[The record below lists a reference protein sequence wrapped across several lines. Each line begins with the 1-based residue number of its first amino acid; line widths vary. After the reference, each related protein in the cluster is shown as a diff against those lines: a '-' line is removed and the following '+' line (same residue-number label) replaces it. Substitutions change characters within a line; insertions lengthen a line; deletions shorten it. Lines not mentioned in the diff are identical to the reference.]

1 MRCGRVLLVALSL
14 LTFVPNTRAAAPT
27 LESLFPAGGQQG
39 TEVNVTL
46 GGTFTPWPV
55 KFWADSAGIEF
66 DVDAKSN
73 GVVKARIAA
82 NAPVGPHLVRVFNE
96 SGASIPRW
104 FIVTSHREVSEKEPN
119 NGFKQA
125 QVIGKLPVVINGR
138 LLERGDTDFFRVEA
152 QAGHWLVARVD
163 AYSLGSPVDATLH
176 LFDSRGV
183 RVAFN
188 HDSAQSLDPFL
199 AYRVEK
205 TGTYTFEVAGFVH
218 PPAADVQFAGGKST
232 IYRLSVTDSEFIEGI
247 FPASNPRQG
256 SVTQKIGWNI
266 ATNGGDALPSL
277 SANTNGANAE
287 TVAINGGV
295 SQLVIPIT
303 AFAEINEIEPN
314 EANTNAQ
321 HVTVAVII
329 NGRIS
334 KPGDEDRFVFAAKK
348 GDNFEFNVQ
357 SASLGFPLATA
368 LRVLNSDG
376 EQLAKADD
384 AEASADAKLLWR
396 APKDGNYFVSITDLY
411 RKGGDDFVY
420 RLYAGPPRGDFT
432 LSVADHTFRL
442 EPGKTNN
449 LNCTLTRS
457 GNFTNQL
464 NVTLEG
470 LPDGVTAKIGEIP
483 TKNGDIKIALGATT
497 NAAPANQPLRIL
509 APATGISTPILRAAT
524 YDLRAKDPPRGP
536 RVISETDQLWIT
548 VVPKGVTAEAPKN
561 PTKKKKGTAQ
571 R

>member
-1 MRCGRVLLVALSL
+1 MRGGRVLRLALSL
-14 LTFVPNTRAAAPT
+14 LAFVSHARAAAPT
-27 LESLFPAGGQQG
+27 LESLFPAGGQRG

-55 KFWADSAGIEF
+55 KFWADSAGIAF
-66 DVDAKSN
+66 DANAKSN
-73 GVVKARIAA
+73 GVVKVRIAA
-82 NAPVGPHLVRVFNE
+82 DAPIGPHLVRVFNE

-104 FIVTSHREVSEKEPN
+104 FIVTSHREVNEQEPN

-125 QVIGKLPVVINGR
+125 QIIGKLPVVINGR
-138 LLERGDTDFFRVEA
+138 LLERGDTDFFTIEA

-176 LFDSRGV
+176 LFDNQGV
-183 RVAFN
+183 RIAFN

-205 TGTYTFEVAGFVH
+205 AGTYTFEVAGFVH

-232 IYRLSVTDSEFIEGI
+232 IYRLSITDGEFIEGI
-247 FPASNPRQG
+247 FPASNPHQG
-256 SVTQKIGWNI
+256 AATQKIGWNI
-266 ATNGGDALPSL
+266 ATNGGNTLPTF
-277 SANTNGANAE
+277 SANTSGANAK
-287 TVAINGGV
+287 TVPINGGV
-295 SQLVIPIT
+295 SQLVIPVT
-303 AFAEINEIEPN
+303 DVAEINEVEPN
-314 EANTNAQ
+314 DTTTNAQ
-321 HVTVAVII
+321 PVTLPVVI
-329 NGRIS
+329 NGRIG
-334 KPGDEDRFVFAAKK
+334 KPGDEDRFAFAAKK
-348 GDNFEFNVQ
+348 GDNFEFNAQ
-357 SASLGFPLATA
+357 SSSLGFPLATA

-384 AEASADAKLLWR
+384 AEASADAQLSWR
-396 APKDGNYFVSITDLY
+396 APKDGSYFVSVADLF

-420 RLYAGPPRGDFT
+420 RLCAGPQRGDFT
-432 LSVADHTFRL
+432 LTVADHTFRL

-449 LNCTLTRS
+449 VNCTLTRS
-457 GNFTNQL
+457 GNFTNKL
-464 NVTLEG
+464 NVSLKG

-483 TKNGDIKIALGATT
+483 AKNGDIAISLGATT
-497 NAAPANQPLRIL
+497 NAPPANQPLRIL
-509 APATGISTPILRAAT
+509 ATATDSANPMRRAAT

-571 R
+571 P